1 MRSMTFTWSAG
12 EGERE
17 PAECELGPALPS
29 GCISGAAADAPACG
43 SCGCSP
49 VGAAAGAAG
58 FFQDSALAAGQL
70 ASRRRPSGAS
80 GPGGAAEKV
89 RGAPPLGSER
99 SLPGLATTSGRVAAP
114 VPPRGPVAQQ
124 GGCSLRAALHEDSW
138 QAPSK

>member
-1 MRSMTFTWSAG
+1 MQCTSFTWSAG

-29 GCISGAAADAPACG
+29 ACISGAAADDPACG

-70 ASRRRPSGAS
+70 ASRRRASGAS
-80 GPGGAAEKV
+80 DVGGAAVKV
-89 RGAPPLGSER
+89 RGAPAPGSAR
-99 SLPGLATTSGRVAAP
+99 SLLGLATTSGRAAAP
-114 VPPRGPVAQQ
+114 VPPLGPVAQPARL
-124 GGCSLRAALHEDSW
+124 SI
-138 QAPSK
+138 